1 MNVALA
7 GVKGVF
13 GRWVKPVFRCSE
25 AVGGSDSL
33 IICVAISSR
42 VSLCT
47 RCVQL
52 TCDAALRFP
61 ALCGCSHLHSSRM
74 LTLML
79 KRLL

>member
-33 IICVAISSR
+33 IISVAISSR

-47 RCVQL
+47 RCDQL

-61 ALCGCSHLHSSRM
+61 ALCGCSHLHSTTYKQ
-74 LTLML
+74 LL

>member
-7 GVKGVF
+7 GGKGVF

-33 IICVAISSR
+33 IISVAISSR

-47 RCVQL
+47 RCDQL

-61 ALCGCSHLHSSRM
+61 ALCGCSHLNS
-74 LTLML
+74 TTYTQML